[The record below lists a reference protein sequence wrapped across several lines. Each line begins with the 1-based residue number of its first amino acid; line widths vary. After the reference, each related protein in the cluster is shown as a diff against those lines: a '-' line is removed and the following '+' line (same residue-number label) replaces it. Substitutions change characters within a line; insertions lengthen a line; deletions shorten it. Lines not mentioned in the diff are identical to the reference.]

1 MPLEIVAGVVSLD
14 DLLVKFNKVVDVSSK
29 NKF

>member
-14 DLLVKFNKVVDVSSK
+14 DLLVKLNKVVDVSWK